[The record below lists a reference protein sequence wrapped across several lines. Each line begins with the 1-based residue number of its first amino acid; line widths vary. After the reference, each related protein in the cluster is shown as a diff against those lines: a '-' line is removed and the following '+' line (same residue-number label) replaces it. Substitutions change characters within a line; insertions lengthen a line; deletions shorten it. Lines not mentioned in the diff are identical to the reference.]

1 MMSAIRAEFRK
12 LVTIRSTYILTAFT
26 LALVTFLSIYVFGY
40 QQGSQPA
47 TSPIYMADTLY
58 NLLGTFVTFAVII
71 AILHIAHEYRYN
83 MISYTL
89 TSTPNRLKVLG
100 SKVVVLLA
108 YTTLVSFVI
117 LAIAY
122 FGSKF
127 GLSLR
132 NVTLVPQQLDL
143 AQVAWQYLA
152 YAWGYVLAGV
162 ILAVLIRGVVGSI
175 VAFFLIPTAEGILSL
190 ILKTD
195 TKYLPFR
202 SLDAIAATPNPAP
215 FAADIQVLSHTAAL
229 GVFSVYL
236 VIFGGIA
243 IYTFLN
249 RDAN

>member
-1 MMSAIRAEFRK
+1 MIAIIRAEFRK
-12 LVTIRSTYILTAFT
+12 LLTIRSTYILTGFT

-40 QQGSQPA
+40 QQAAQPA
-47 TSPIYMADTLY
+47 TSPIYMADVLY
-58 NLLGTFVTFAVII
+58 NLLGTFITFAVIV
-71 AILHIAHEYRYN
+71 AILHVTHEYRYN
-83 MISYTL
+83 MINYTF

-100 SKVVVLLA
+100 AKIFVLLA
-108 YTTLVSFVI
+108 YATVVSAAV

-122 FGSKF
+122 FGAKF

-132 NVTLVPQQLDL
+132 NVSLVPQQLPL
-143 AQVAWQYLA
+143 VELAWQYLA
-152 YAWGYVLAGV
+152 YAWGYVLTGV

-202 SLDAIAATPNPAP
+202 SLDAIAATPSPAP

-236 VIFGGIA
+236 VIFGGVA
-243 IYTFLN
+243 IYSFLH